1 MSSPSSGPTSDSKSI
16 TANVWEVYDF
26 VQPLGSGTFG
36 VVREVKPKQGKQRF
50 AVKTIPVAADIEMV
64 LMLKLEHEHV
74 VRLEHA
80 ILEAQEMHLIMELC
94 SGGDLQAWID
104 ALWVNDSAGK
114 RQFGSP
120 STSQVATFSHQMLSA
135 VAYIHHLSI
144 AHRDIKPSN
153 WLIRSKGSILPVL
166 KLSDFGLA
174 STFHP
179 GELMS
184 KICGSMIYMAPEVFW
199 KSYTELC
206 DIWSLG
212 LVIQEI
218 VCGKP
223 LFGKLSKT
231 AVEKNVCG
239 SEINLDQM
247 GWTCHGPWLK
257 PWVQQMLV
265 KESVGRPSALHAL
278 DHPQMHH
285 AKQKSQGSCQCT
297 VS

>member
-1 MSSPSSGPTSDSKSI
+1 M
-16 TANVWEVYDF
+16 
-26 VQPLGSGTFG
+26 
-36 VVREVKPKQGKQRF
+36 
-50 AVKTIPVAADIEMV
+50 
-64 LMLKLEHEHV
+64 
-74 VRLEHA
+74 
-80 ILEAQEMHLIMELC
+80 
-94 SGGDLQAWID
+94 
-104 ALWVNDSAGK
+104 NDSAGK

-297 VS
+297 ATQMQDQSVDFRSFSLLKTEHILNTGMICIYVRALCNSRFLECVKKLFASEKTYSVADSSILYGFIARPSRALMLYSYIPIGLGYDTPIRRIRP

>member
-1 MSSPSSGPTSDSKSI
+1 MVCSSLITFHFSGFAASSFLVTSK
-16 TANVWEVYDF
+16 TNRFNAN
-26 VQPLGSGTFG
+26 QNCL
-36 VVREVKPKQGKQRF
+36 R
-50 AVKTIPVAADIEMV
+50 
-64 LMLKLEHEHV
+64 
-74 VRLEHA
+74 
-80 ILEAQEMHLIMELC
+80 
-94 SGGDLQAWID
+94 ID

-120 STSQVATFSHQMLSA
+120 STSQVAAFSHQMLSA

-153 WLIRSKGSILPVL
+153 WLIRGKGSISPVL

-174 STFHP
+174 ETFHP

-184 KICGSMIYMAPEVFW
+184 KICGSRMYMAPEVFW

-231 AVEKNVCG
+231 ALEKKVCG
-239 SEINLDQM
+239 SEIDLDQM
-247 GWTCHGPWLK
+247 GWTCHRPWLK
-257 PWVQQMLV
+257 QWVQKMLV
-265 KESVGRPSALHAL
+265 KESEGRPSALHAM
-278 DHPQMHH
+278 DHSQIHH
-285 AKQKSQGSCQCT
+285 AKQQSQGSCQCT
-297 VS
+297 ATQMQDQSVLNS